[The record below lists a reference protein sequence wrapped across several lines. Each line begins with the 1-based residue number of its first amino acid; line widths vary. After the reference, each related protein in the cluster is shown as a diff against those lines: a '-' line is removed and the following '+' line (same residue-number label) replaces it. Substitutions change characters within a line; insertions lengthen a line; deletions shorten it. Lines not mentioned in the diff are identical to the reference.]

1 MENDILDIFVSLADA
16 LAPYVI
22 SAIAGII
29 IVVLNHGVNYLKD
42 KFNSEMGDKYINMA
56 QDLVVKCVKAT
67 NQTYVD
73 SLKKNGAFDQ
83 NAWVTAFEKSK
94 NKVIKLLSEAQKEVI
109 TEVYGDVESWLNMQ
123 IEATVNELKKS
134 KELAAPTSQVVNINQ
149 LPSEIEVEDYEG
161 ADIVMS
167 E

>member
-94 NKVIKLLSEAQKEVI
+94 NNVLKLLSEAQKEVI

-123 IEATVNELKKS
+123 IEATVNELKQS
-134 KELAAPTSQVVNINQ
+134 KELAAPASQVVNINQ
-149 LPSEIEVEDYEG
+149 LPSEIEVEDCEG
-161 ADIVMS
+161 AGIVMS